1 MTKPIFVV
9 CDVSGAK
16 KVFEYGGTDILMSY
30 WFLKKNPE
38 KALIRIKEL
47 GQSGIFM
54 LDSGAFSAWKNGSE
68 ILLYDYIDFI
78 KKYHSYFTHIVCLD
92 VIDNPLYSEVNHLI
106 MLRELKDYNLEII
119 PVFHSGEP
127 FSALDYMVE
136 KGYKYIGI
144 SPNNNWREET
154 KRGWLHRVYSRYDFE
169 KLGIKTHGFGYQSVS
184 GLLQFPMTTA
194 DSATWKVGEMFG
206 EIIDPNVSA
215 NRVKYTEGAK
225 GIHIDN
231 ISGEKHSVF
240 VKEVCDELGFSP
252 DEMKTNYHARDK
264 YNVAA
269 TIKLLD
275 RNKVDVSILVDLLVD
290 VDSSFG
296 YCDDF
301 SEEKVLSLY
310 QEVCLL
316 GKNYTGSPESDKK
329 HIKAKTKLVKKVE
342 TETLF

>member
-1 MTKPIFVV
+1 MTKPLFVV
-9 CDVSGAK
+9 CDVSGVK
-16 KVFEYGGTDILMSY
+16 KVFDYGGTDILMSY

-38 KALIRIKEL
+38 RILQRIRDY
-47 GQSGIFM
+47 GQSDIFM

-68 ILLYDYIDFI
+68 ILLYDYLDFI

-106 MLRELKDYNLEII
+106 MLEELKGLGLEII

-127 FSALDYMVE
+127 FSVLDYMVE
-136 KGYKYIGI
+136 KGYKYLGI

-154 KRGWLHRVYSRYDFE
+154 KRVWLHRVYSRHDFE

-194 DSATWKVGEMFG
+194 DAATWKVGEMFAR
-206 EIIDPNVSA
+206 IIEP
-215 NRVKYTEGAK
+215 EGRQLRYSEEAI
-225 GIHIDN
+225 GMPDHID
-231 ISGEKHSVF
+231 SMPGGHSAF
-240 VKEVCDELGFSP
+240 TIELCAELGFSP
-252 DEMKTNYHARDK
+252 DEMRTNYHARDK
-264 YNVAA
+264 FNVAA
-269 TIKLLD
+269 TIKLLKRD
-275 RNKVDVSILVDLLVD
+275 KISISIPVDLLAE

-301 SEEKVLSLY
+301 SEDKVLALY
-310 QEVCLL
+310 RELRDL
-316 GKNYTGSPESDKK
+316 GRKYTGGPKSDKK
-329 HIKAKTKLVKKVE
+329 HIKSKAKFVKKVE

>member
-154 KRGWLHRVYSRYDFE
+154 KRDWLHRVYSRHDFE

-206 EIIDPNVSA
+206 RIIEP
-215 NRVKYTEGAK
+215 EGRQLRYSEK
-225 GIHIDN
+225 MVGSPDHID
-231 ISGEKHSVF
+231 SMPGGDSSF
-240 VKEVCDELGFSP
+240 VKELCQELGFSP
-252 DEMKTNYHARDK
+252 DEMRTNYHARDK

-275 RNKVDVSILVDLLVD
+275 RNKVDVSIPVDLLAD
-290 VDSSFG
+290 VDSAFG

-301 SEEKVLSLY
+301 SEEKILSLY
-310 QEVCLL
+310 QEVSLL

-329 HIKAKTKLVKKVE
+329 HIKTKTKLVKKVE
-342 TETLF
+342 HESLF